1 MNDII
6 IRNRKVCENMVWVS
20 KEVWE
25 NSGDHYGLPNFCLC
39 HINEPL
45 TMDISYSDILV
56 YMATKYNLKE
66 YLEIGVSVLKN
77 FYQMSK
83 NTNVNLIAFDIN
95 EKNPCVEIPRP
106 FKYIVG
112 NVLEKNDWEPL
123 RELNKKHDLIF
134 SDALHDNIGLQAEW
148 DNYIKDHLSDRF
160 MIIWDDAWE
169 RPVKYIKEN
178 FLPELMEKY
187 GELYLKLMTTQEWVR
202 GRTHPIFIV
211 SNFKFDLKN

>member
-25 NSGDHYGLPNFCLC
+25 NSGDNYGLPHFCLR

-112 NVLEKNDWEPL
+112 NV
-123 RELNKKHDLIF
+123 
-134 SDALHDNIGLQAEW
+134 
-148 DNYIKDHLSDRF
+148 
-160 MIIWDDAWE
+160 
-169 RPVKYIKEN
+169 
-178 FLPELMEKY
+178 
-187 GELYLKLMTTQEWVR
+187 
-202 GRTHPIFIV
+202 
-211 SNFKFDLKN
+211 